1 MICAEHMQIVTLW
14 SFSSTSAERK
24 VVLRCL
30 EYLCH
35 LSMKAIGPEVRAEA
49 AGWSW
54 KASEAGRRQPGPWK
68 TFCQWRLCL
77 DGTWNPG
84 ILSCTPPTKFNIQ
97 IRYLNLK
104 RMNLKFLVGHAGCLT
119 VRLTERSTVR
129 LTSSLFVTVRLTERS
144 TMRLTVRQ
152 RVRPSVR
159 QGVRH
164 DKIRL
169 ILIKYGL
176 FWVK

>member
-54 KASEAGRRQPGPWK
+54 KASEAGRSSLGLERLLPVTVVPGWYVEP
-68 TFCQWRLCL
+68 RY
-77 DGTWNPG
+77 
-84 ILSCTPPTKFNIQ
+84 LSCTPPTKFNIQ

-129 LTSSLFVTVRLTERS
+129 LTGSLFVTVRLTERAKV
-144 TMRLTVRQ
+144 RLTVRQ
-152 RVRPSVR
+152 SVR

-169 ILIKYGL
+169 ILMKYGL
-176 FWVK
+176 FWTK

>member
-54 KASEAGRRQPGPWK
+54 KASEAGRSSLGLERLLPVTVVPGWYVEP
-68 TFCQWRLCL
+68 RY
-77 DGTWNPG
+77 
-84 ILSCTPPTKFNIQ
+84 LSCTPPTKFNIQ
-97 IRYLNLK
+97 IRVCPTQSLESIVVVPSFFFCSPQPFSCTSVDRGSPPLNNQFSDDK
-104 RMNLKFLVGHAGCLT
+104 
-119 VRLTERSTVR
+119 
-129 LTSSLFVTVRLTERS
+129 SSFQHFS
-144 TMRLTVRQ
+144 NIIYMYIYF
-152 RVRPSVR
+152 
-159 QGVRH
+159 
-164 DKIRL
+164 DM
-169 ILIKYGL
+169 
-176 FWVK
+176 